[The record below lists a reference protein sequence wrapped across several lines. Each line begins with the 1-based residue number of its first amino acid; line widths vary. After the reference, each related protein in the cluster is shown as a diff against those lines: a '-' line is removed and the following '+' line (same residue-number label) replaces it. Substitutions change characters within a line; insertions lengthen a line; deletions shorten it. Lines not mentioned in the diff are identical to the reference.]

1 MASLRVSH
9 LSWQQRSGEKNS
21 IILGLFWRRCWCSL
35 TSILL
40 VVPTRSSDFAACC
53 LVRQCSSSLLPKRRL
68 GSVRPR
74 GRLESLRAGTRI
86 MAGWDRYGEDKKYRK
101 DVDINDNPKHVGEPL
116 RKLTLEDRLE
126 IRKQTREQQKKKRSI
141 QAEIRDEHE
150 SDEELVAS
158 PKKPKQ
164 DEGEV
169 ELDIIGVA
177 PNGKSKEVVDLAEDD
192 GKRAAIRRARR
203 RAKAKAKQKPA
214 AHPEVEVLE

>member
-1 MASLRVSH
+1 MLVS
-9 LSWQQRSGEKNS
+9 
-21 IILGLFWRRCWCSL
+21 
-35 TSILL
+35 
-40 VVPTRSSDFAACC
+40 
-53 LVRQCSSSLLPKRRL
+53 
-68 GSVRPR
+68 GS
-74 GRLESLRAGTRI
+74 

-126 IRKQTREQQKKKRSI
+126 IRKQTRERQKKKRSV
-141 QAEIRDEHE
+141 QAEIQDEHD
-150 SDEELVAS
+150 SDDDLVAS

-192 GKRAAIRRARR
+192 GKRAAVRRARR